1 MAPPSNSSWLDTPCS
16 LLIRP
21 CCPLPPSLPRMSGRS
36 VGRQFCTLDLSCCED
51 GSGYLSFAVLSSL
64 PSCRLFPFR
73 NVTLNVRNHCSLPRV
88 CRKAPRLPSMLCK
101 FWTFLMLR
109 RKWTTVQLTKYAVT
123 HPWRLNLQQQH
134 CMHCFYASRSVT
146 FR

>member
-21 CCPLPPSLPRMSGRS
+21 CCPLPRMSGRS

-73 NVTLNVRNHCSLPRV
+73 NVTPNVRNHPRARGGAQLRVRPSLSL
-88 CRKAPRLPSMLCK
+88 RLREFASELS
-101 FWTFLMLR
+101 LG
-109 RKWTTVQLTKYAVT
+109 AVDGISIS
-123 HPWRLNLQQQH
+123 
-134 CMHCFYASRSVT
+134 SRSLGFAAPTAQCPRALPFPSRKRVK
-146 FR
+146 